1 MELAVIMGPE
11 PQVPAEPVLRLQRTQ
26 AGNLAAGLAARGHDV
41 TLYVAGADGGLDGA
55 ARERAVAAAARI
67 ETAPASASSAE
78 EFGAFLARSW
88 ESGLPG
94 LVYATGT
101 ASGLAAL
108 AGAGE
113 RPLALVQDARG
124 AAPPERPADLYPHA
138 QRVLAISA
146 DHSALLVRMGIA
158 HHKLAVIPYGLTT
171 EGLAPA
177 EDLRVVAGPR
187 RLVCPDGPG
196 PKAGA
201 ADIVS
206 ALPWLPDAR
215 LVIAGGPAPDAL
227 AADRDVQRIRDLATR
242 VGVADRVEVV
252 GRVPDADLAGLYAGA
267 DVVVSVPLRPNA
279 GLTCLDAMAC
289 GACVVA
295 TALGGARD
303 AVLHGITG
311 LLVPPGEPRALAR
324 ALRTLLAQP
333 TLITSFGFAAAD
345 RARSRYGWDQLT
357 QEGERVFTEAVRLA
371 GIWPDDLSFDAG
383 AGGTHLDAAVSPA
396 P

>member
-11 PQVPAEPVLRLQRTQ
+11 PGVPAEQVLRLQRTQ
-26 AGNLAAGLAARGHDV
+26 AGTLAAALADRGHDV
-41 TLYVAGADGGLDGA
+41 TVYVPGRDGGLDDL
-55 ARERAVAAAARI
+55 ARERVLAAAARI
-67 ETAPASASSAE
+67 ETAPASVSSPAD
-78 EFGAFLARSW
+78 FGAFLARSW
-88 ESGLPG
+88 DPGVPG

-101 ASGLAAL
+101 SSGLAAL
-108 AGAGE
+108 EAAGD

-124 AAPPERPADLYPHA
+124 AAPPEHPDALYPYA

-158 HHKLAVIPYGLTT
+158 HHKLAVMPYGSTT
-171 EGLAPA
+171 AGLAPA
-177 EDLRVVAGPR
+177 EDLRPGRGPR

-196 PKAGA
+196 STQGA
-201 ADIVS
+201 ADIVA

-215 LVIAGGPAPDAL
+215 LVIAGGPAPVAVE
-227 AADRDVQRIRDLATR
+227 ADRDVRRIRELATR
-242 VGVADRVEVV
+242 VGVADRVELV
-252 GRVPDADLAGLYAGA
+252 GRLPDADLGALYAGA

-311 LLVPPGEPRALAR
+311 LLVPPAEPRALAR

-345 RARSRYGWDQLT
+345 RARSRYGWEQLA
-357 QEGERVFTEAVRLA
+357 QEGERVFNEAVRLA
-371 GIWPDDLSFDAG
+371 GIWPDALSFDGG
-383 AGGTHLDAAVSPA
+383 AGGAPLDAAVSPA